1 MPKKQEI
8 QHDRKFYLLFLIM
21 NKCTSECVHNLT
33 WIHCRRALANKGAV
47 STLKDS
53 NPLTQRLG
61 GGSGASSLVAA
72 GYLFATLFFVQ

>member
-1 MPKKQEI
+1 M
-8 QHDRKFYLLFLIM
+8 
-21 NKCTSECVHNLT
+21 HNLT
-33 WIHCRRALANKGAV
+33 WTHCRRALANKGAA

-53 NPLTQRLG
+53 APPLTQRLG